1 MEIDRGFSDARLD
14 CQSESDYVVN
24 VAPSK
29 LQYVAMNGLRHAY
42 CPPTSHSLLL
52 FFVIVPLTV
61 VGS

>member
-42 CPPTSHSLLL
+42 CPPTGHSLLFL
-52 FFVIVPLTV
+52 L
-61 VGS
+61 